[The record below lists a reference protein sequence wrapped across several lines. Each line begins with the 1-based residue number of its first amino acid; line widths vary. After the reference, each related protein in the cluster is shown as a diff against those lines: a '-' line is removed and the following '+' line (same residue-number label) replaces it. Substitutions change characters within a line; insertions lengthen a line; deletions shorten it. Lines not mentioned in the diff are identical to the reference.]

1 MSVSGLAL
9 TGYFHLPSSWYI
21 TCVLI
26 SVWSLNK
33 KTFIHLYI
41 YNKWW
46 GADFGLLLILFRKA
60 SNKQR
65 TRIDTTRHYQLHE
78 VTVTGNGSV
87 STVNKSAYNGFA
99 VNTQQMQNSTKTLS
113 DALRQIPGLKLRETG
128 GVGGSANIML
138 DGMDS
143 KGENDCT
150 WNIRHLQNKKSH

>member
-1 MSVSGLAL
+1 M
-9 TGYFHLPSSWYI
+9 
-21 TCVLI
+21 
-26 SVWSLNK
+26 
-33 KTFIHLYI
+33 
-41 YNKWW
+41 
-46 GADFGLLLILFRKA
+46 LLSAIK
-60 SNKQR
+60 R

-150 WNIRHLQNKKSH
+150 